1 MAKGT
6 IGERIYRRLLR
17 LYPRDFT
24 DDYAARQ

>member
-17 LYPRDFT
+17 LCPRDFT